1 MRSKI
6 ALVTGINGQD
16 GAYLSK
22 LLLKKNYKV
31 FGLIRR
37 SSTFKLNRLEYLGV
51 RNKINF
57 VHGELNEFQH
67 ISNLVKKIRPDL
79 IFNLGAQ
86 SFVQYSF
93 ENPSYTFDINS
104 NAVLNFLETIR
115 RNNLD
120 TRFYQ
125 ASTSEMYGNPLNKFQ
140 DEKTVFR
147 PDSPYAISKLSAH
160 NLVRNYRESF
170 GNFLTSGILFNHES
184 FLRGIEFVT
193 KKIIFGLVSI
203 KFGSKKPLELGNIY
217 SKRDWGHAE
226 DYVNAI
232 YKIIKSNKP
241 SDYVVATGE
250 THTVKQFLEVSAKG
264 LGFKPDF
271 VEIKNN
277 IKCFD
282 KKSGILLAKMNK
294 KYLRY
299 KDLTYLRGNPKKIIK
314 DLKWKPNYYFYSL
327 IDDMLKNEIENF
339 KSGLKF
345 TF

>member
-1 MRSKI
+1 MRSRI
-6 ALVTGINGQD
+6 ALVTGINSQD
-16 GAYLSK
+16 RAYLSK

-125 ASTSEMYGNPLNKFQ
+125 ASTSEM
-140 DEKTVFR
+140 
-147 PDSPYAISKLSAH
+147 
-160 NLVRNYRESF
+160 
-170 GNFLTSGILFNHES
+170 
-184 FLRGIEFVT
+184 
-193 KKIIFGLVSI
+193 
-203 KFGSKKPLELGNIY
+203 
-217 SKRDWGHAE
+217 W
-226 DYVNAI
+226 
-232 YKIIKSNKP
+232 
-241 SDYVVATGE
+241 
-250 THTVKQFLEVSAKG
+250 
-264 LGFKPDF
+264 
-271 VEIKNN
+271 
-277 IKCFD
+277 
-282 KKSGILLAKMNK
+282 
-294 KYLRY
+294 
-299 KDLTYLRGNPKKIIK
+299 
-314 DLKWKPNYYFYSL
+314 
-327 IDDMLKNEIENF
+327 
-339 KSGLKF
+339 
-345 TF
+345 